1 MPIRVE
7 GRGELIRWARQRAK
21 ADIEDLEGRFPKLAE
36 WESGET
42 APTLRQ
48 LEQFANATHAP
59 IGFLLLPEPPQ
70 EKLPLPDFRTI
81 ADSEV
86 ARPSPD
92 LLDTIFQCEQR
103 QEWYRADARALKEEP
118 LSFVGSLTQ
127 DTDVGQAAAEMQGLL
142 RFALDQRGF
151 SWTNALRT
159 LSERAEDLGVLV
171 MISGV
176 VGSNS
181 HRKLDPKEFRGF
193 ALIDELAPLVFING
207 SDTKAA
213 QIFTLAHELAHLW
226 LGESALSDAGVARID
241 GNEIERWC
249 NRVAAEFLVPLKGLK
264 SDFDPNASL
273 DDELER
279 LARSFRVSTLV
290 ILRRVHDAGFL
301 SDEEYWSAFKA
312 ERERVLGFMGQ
323 GVTEGGNFYNT
334 QPVRM
339 SKRFTR
345 AVIASTLEG
354 RTLYRDGMRL
364 LGVKKVATFEQ
375 LSQHLDV
382 G

>member
-21 ADIEDLEGRFPKLAE
+21 ADIEDLEGRFPKIAE
-36 WESGET
+36 WESGEA

-103 QEWYRADARALKEEP
+103 QEWYRADARSLKEDP
-118 LSFVGSLTQ
+118 LSFVGSLTP
-127 DTDVGQAAAEMQGLL
+127 DTDVGEAAAEMQGLL
-142 RFALDQRGF
+142 RFGLDQRGF

-176 VGSNS
+176 VGSNP
-181 HRKLDPKEFRGF
+181 HRKLNPKEFRGF
-193 ALIDELAPLVFING
+193 ALIDELAPIVFING
-207 SDTKAA
+207 VDTKAA

-226 LGESALSDAGVARID
+226 LGESALSDAGVAGIE
-241 GNEIERWC
+241 GNEIEQWC
-249 NRVAAEFLVPLKGLK
+249 NRVAAEFLVPLK
-264 SDFDPNASL
+264 SL
-273 DDELER
+273 SKNFNPDATLVDELER

-290 ILRRVHDAGFL
+290 ILRRIHDAGFL
-301 SDEEYWSAFKA
+301 TDEEYWSAFRA
-312 ERERVLGFMGQ
+312 ERDRVLGFVGQ
-323 GVTEGGNFYNT
+323 EATEGGNFYNT
-334 QPVRM
+334 QPVRV
-339 SKRFTR
+339 SKRFAR

-364 LGVKKVATFEQ
+364 LGVKKVATFDQ